1 MEKVARIPRWLKFQ
15 IPGGE
20 EYVRLKQAIT
30 ALNLHTVCV
39 EAKCPN
45 IGECFCKGT
54 ATFMIL
60 GNVCTR
66 NCRYC
71 AVEKGTPSPPDSEEP
86 KRVAEA
92 VRQLGILYAVI
103 TSVTRDDLPDG
114 GASIFACTVK
124 KIRGKNT
131 AARVEVLVPDFL
143 HCGSEALDAVL
154 HAQPDVFNH
163 NIEVVRSLFP
173 ILRPLGNYTR
183 SLEVLRAAERVGL
196 AVKTGLMV
204 GFGETMDDIRRTLED
219 VRNAGAAIITIGQ
232 YLQSHRGA
240 YPVVKY
246 YHPEEFEQMR
256 QMALSLGFTEA
267 LCGPLV
273 RSSYHAAEIAMENV
287 SHYMRI
293 HQTVENSA
301 AESN

>member
-1 MEKVARIPRWLKFQ
+1 MEKVNRIPRWLKFQ
-15 IPGGE
+15 IPGGA
-20 EYVRLKQAIT
+20 EYVRLKNTIGAF
-30 ALNLHTVCV
+30 NLHTVCV

-71 AVEKGTPSPPDSEEP
+71 AVQKGSPLPPDSDEP
-86 KRVAEA
+86 ERVAEA
-92 VRQLGILYAVI
+92 VRQLGISYAVI

-114 GASIFACTVK
+114 GASIFVGTVK
-124 KIRGKNT
+124 KIREKNT
-131 AARVEVLVPDFL
+131 LARVEVLVPDFL

-154 HAQPDVFNH
+154 DAQPDVFNH
-163 NIEVVRSLFP
+163 NIEVVRNLFP
-173 ILRPLGNYTR
+173 ILRPRGNYAR
-183 SLEVLRAAERVGL
+183 SLEVLRSAAKEGL

-204 GFGETMDDIRRTLED
+204 GFKETMDDIRSTLED
-219 VRNAGAAIITIGQ
+219 VRNAGAMIITVGQ

-240 YPVVKY
+240 YPVMKY
-246 YHPEEFEQMR
+246 YHPEEFEEMR
-256 QMALSLGFTEA
+256 QMALALGFRKA

-273 RSSYHAAEIAMENV
+273 RSSYHAAEMMKGSESRQVSLPCSTEN
-287 SHYMRI
+287 I
-293 HQTVENSA
+293 A